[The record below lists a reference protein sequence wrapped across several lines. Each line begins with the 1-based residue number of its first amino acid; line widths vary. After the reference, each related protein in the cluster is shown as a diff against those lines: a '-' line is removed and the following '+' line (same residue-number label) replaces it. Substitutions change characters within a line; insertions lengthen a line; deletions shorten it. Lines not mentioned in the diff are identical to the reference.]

1 MRDWGASRLEDP
13 GDGIR
18 WRQGI
23 VEIVQVRIGF
33 ADQVE
38 LRVAVPVLELLL
50 PLDSVRWTGIR
61 LGMDECGAVVL
72 LRKSLRVP
80 PLMLSQAA
88 PEVVRDADVEHGF
101 ASVREDVDPVLI

>member
-1 MRDWGASRLEDP
+1 
-13 GDGIR
+13 
-18 WRQGI
+18 
-23 VEIVQVRIGF
+23 
-33 ADQVE
+33 
-38 LRVAVPVLELLL
+38 
-50 PLDSVRWTGIR
+50 
-61 LGMDECGAVVL
+61 MDECGAVVL